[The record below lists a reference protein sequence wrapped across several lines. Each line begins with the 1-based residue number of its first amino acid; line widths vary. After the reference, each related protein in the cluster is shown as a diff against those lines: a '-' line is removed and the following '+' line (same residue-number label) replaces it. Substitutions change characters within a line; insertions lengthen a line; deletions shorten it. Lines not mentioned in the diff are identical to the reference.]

1 MFERTNQD
9 PGKSRPTLVAVIML
23 GIFLLSV
30 GIAWWIS
37 VDRGQYVR
45 QGQNIVTQIRYSKLE
60 SFWHG
65 PAQSYYLI
73 RQKQQVV
80 GWRADIRVPDKGGGF
95 EGLLMQVIHVGNRPQ
110 VHVRR
115 WQLDSTAAQGWF
127 QIAWLEGA
135 APRIDLDK
143 GYLVEDIP
151 HNPGKVEVPAN
162 FLPEGTLLLA
172 ARLVAQAKTQA
183 FFKSVYIN
191 ETGPRDMEQPQ
202 IANVGLTNL
211 IYKGQETLQD
221 GAKAIQASAVE
232 VRLGILGKERTET
245 IYLAPDGHVVLIAR
259 PDQTLTPT
267 TLAELVQ
274 SDPNALRAI
283 RQQAEEFDFNI
294 DALRPA
300 PRTTAKS
307 STTGEPH

>member
-9 PGKSRPTLVAVIML
+9 PGKSRPTMVAVIML
-23 GIFLLSV
+23 GLFLLSV

-45 QGQNIVTQIRYSKLE
+45 EGEIIVAKLHNSTLE

-65 PAQSYYLI
+65 AGQSYYLI
-73 RQKQQVV
+73 REKQQVI
-80 GWRADIRVPDKGGGF
+80 GWRADFRIPARGGGF
-95 EGLLMQVIHVGNRPQ
+95 EGFLIQVIRVGNRAQ

-115 WQLDSTAAQGWF
+115 WRLDSAAAEGWF

-135 APRIDLDK
+135 APRVDLDK

-151 HNPGKVEVPAN
+151 GHPDKVEVPSN
-162 FLPEGTLLLA
+162 FLPEGTLPLA
-172 ARLVAQAKTQA
+172 ARLVAQGKTQA
-183 FFKSVYIN
+183 FFKSVYVN
-191 ETGPRDMEQPQ
+191 ESGPRDAELPQ

-211 IYKGQETLQD
+211 IYKGQETIQE
-221 GAKAIQASAVE
+221 GGKPIQASVVE

-245 IYLAPDGHVVLIAR
+245 IYLAPDGHVALIAR

-267 TLAELVQ
+267 TLAELAKC
-274 SDPNALRAI
+274 DPAAMQMI
-283 RQQAEEFDFNI
+283 QQEAGECDFNLS
-294 DALRPA
+294 AFRTA
-300 PRTTAKS
+300 PRPTVKNNRP
-307 STTGEPH
+307 EEQ